1 VGELR
6 AAGPAVPAG
15 ATGGLASPEAE
26 AMLAALRGRGDETVE
41 RLLRANELR
50 WRSLSDADRRTVES
64 LLLAIASRLLDR
76 PARRLADEREDLQAA
91 HVPVLRELF
100 ALGAPDAQA
109 GPERG

>member
-1 VGELR
+1 VAEIP
-6 AAGPAVPAG
+6 AAGPAPAA
-15 ATGGLASPEAE
+15 ATGGLASADTA

-64 LLLAIASRLLDR
+64 LLLAVASRLLDR
-76 PARRLADEREDLQAA
+76 PARRLADEQEDLQAA

-100 ALGAPDAQA
+100 ALGADGEPP
-109 GPERG
+109 PERG